1 MEKGAELVP
10 DFFED
15 NGFVELQ
22 RFQVR
27 DDLREQEL
35 GMWIL
40 RLGRE
45 ELTMTLRVGGSHGRI
60 AVQNGLCGC
69 AGAIESLS
77 GKVSK
82 ACPPE

>member
-1 MEKGAELVP
+1 MEKGAELVS

-15 NGFVELQ
+15 NGFVERQ

-40 RLGRE
+40 SLVRA
-45 ELTMTLRVGGSHGRI
+45 ELTIRLRAGVITDGLSWKMVF
-60 AVQNGLCGC
+60 AVAPVQLKVCR
-69 AGAIESLS
+69 ESS
-77 GKVSK
+77 PGT
-82 ACPPE
+82 CPPE